1 MRRISSP
8 LSMSLGTV
16 VLSTLLLATL
26 SLYAVTGSAGAATT
40 PHAATL
46 PTGTAVGSCVPGEP
60 GLGTATITFAG
71 FPDGPLSVT
80 GTIEF
85 PYSTETEAF
94 TKPFE
99 VSASDPTPTWT
110 LSDLAP
116 GDYGMSY
123 VATYPGSTPPS
134 PESVPTIGFTVPSCL
149 ANGTPSQITAPIAGI
164 APTLD
169 GAG

>member
-8 LSMSLGTV
+8 LSMHLGTV

-60 GLGTATITFAG
+60 GLGTVTLTFTN

-80 GTIEF
+80 NTLGF
-85 PYSTETEAF
+85 PYSTQTETL
-94 TKPFE
+94 TKTFE
-99 VSASDPTPTWT
+99 VSAADPTPTWT
-110 LSDLAP
+110 LSDLPP
-116 GDYGMSY
+116 GNYLLDY
-123 VATYPGSTPPS
+123 VATYPGSPP
-134 PESVPTIGFTVPSCL
+134 PPKEFIPGTGFTVP
-149 ANGTPSQITAPIAGI
+149 
-164 APTLD
+164 
-169 GAG
+169 